1 MSTVIKQAMCL
12 FCLVALTGCA
22 PIGRA
27 SMQALSNSAPYGK
40 LYTDIT
46 VPYTKVFYATP
57 AGTKQLVLNDHQ
69 IKDPVTGLNLNA
81 EWTMELIKS
90 EANKAGIK
98 DIYYIDQ
105 RTFSILFGIY
115 KHKTLIVYGD

>member
-1 MSTVIKQAMCL
+1 MTKLAMCI
-12 FCLVALTGCA
+12 FCFIVLTGCA
-22 PIGRA
+22 LGRIA
-27 SMQALSNSAPYGK
+27 SEAPSYSAPYGK

-46 VPYTKVFYATP
+46 VPYTKVFNETP
-57 AGTKQLVLNDHQ
+57 AGTKQLILNDHQ

-81 EWTMELIKS
+81 EWTMDLIKS

-98 DIYYIDQ
+98 EIYYIDQ

-115 KHKTLIVYGD
+115 RHKTLIVYGD

>member
-1 MSTVIKQAMCL
+1 MIKQVICL
-12 FCLVALTGCA
+12 LCLVALTGCA
-22 PIGRA
+22 IGRFA
-27 SMQALSNSAPYGK
+27 TEALTNSAPYGK

-46 VPYTKVFYATP
+46 VPYTKVFYETP
-57 AGTKQLVLNDHQ
+57 AGTKQCVLNDHQ

-81 EWTMELIKS
+81 EWTMDLIKS

-98 DIYYIDQ
+98 EIYYIDQ

-115 KHKTLIVYGD
+115 RHKTLIVYGN